1 MSRVSCS
8 DEAFFIKRLI
18 SIIIVIII
26 MMIIIMIIMTV
37 YFSEPEHNIQVA
49 PLKYRVYKILKSETN
64 FAETET
70 RFTTH

>member
-26 MMIIIMIIMTV
+26 MIIIIMIIMTV
-37 YFSEPEHNIQVA
+37 FIFQNLSII
-49 PLKYRVYKILKSETN
+49 YK
-64 FAETET
+64 
-70 RFTTH
+70 